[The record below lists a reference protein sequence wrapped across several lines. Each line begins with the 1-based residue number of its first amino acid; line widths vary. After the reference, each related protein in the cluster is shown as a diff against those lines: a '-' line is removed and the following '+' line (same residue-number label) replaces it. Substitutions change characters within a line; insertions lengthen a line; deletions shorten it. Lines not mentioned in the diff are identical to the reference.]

1 MKILVNLQKSDKTMK
16 ILRLMF
22 GIGLFGLAMCACVR
36 LETICADAIEVPAVV
51 NFKQKIK
58 FKDRFNRDSVVL
70 RDTFIFLKFIK
81 PQGFDT
87 ALFVPQRAGDSLRAV
102 RLPYNPL
109 QDTISYIFHYRR
121 GDTLRKDTLLLGYL
135 RRILLTSPQCG
146 VRTEYQN
153 TRVLYHTFDSLTLKN
168 EQNNVS
174 LEIFYF
180 FN

>member
-1 MKILVNLQKSDKTMK
+1 MKTRQWIFLISL
-16 ILRLMF
+16 L
-22 GIGLFGLAMCACVR
+22 GLGTFACVQ
-36 LETICADAIEVPAVV
+36 LETICADAVEVPVV
-51 NFKQKIK
+51 ANFKQKIK

-70 RDTFIFLKFIK
+70 KDTFIFLKFIQ

-87 ALFVPQRAGDSLRAV
+87 ALFVPQRASDSLRTI

-109 QDTISYIFHYRR
+109 QDSISYIFHYRR
-121 GDTLRKDTLLLGYL
+121 GDTSRRDTLFLGYS

-153 TRVLYHTFDSLTLKN
+153 IRILYHTFDSLMLKN

>member
-1 MKILVNLQKSDKTMK
+1 MKTRQ
-16 ILRLMF
+16 LMF
-22 GIGLFGLAMCACVR
+22 LVSLLGLSTWACLR
-36 LETICADAIEVPAVV
+36 LETICADTIEVPTVV

-70 RDTFIFLKFIK
+70 KDTFIFLKFIR

-87 ALFVPQRAGDSLRAV
+87 FLFVPQRASDSLRAV

-109 QDTISYIFHYRR
+109 QDTISYVFHYRR
-121 GDTLRKDTLLLGYL
+121 GDTLRKDTLLLGYS

-153 TRVLYHTFDSLTLKN
+153 TRILYHSFDSLTLKN